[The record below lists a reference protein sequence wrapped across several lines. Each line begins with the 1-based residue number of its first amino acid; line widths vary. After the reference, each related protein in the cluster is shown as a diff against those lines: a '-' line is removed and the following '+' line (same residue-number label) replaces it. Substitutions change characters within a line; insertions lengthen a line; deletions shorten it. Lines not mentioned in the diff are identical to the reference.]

1 MKDLFLDAVSDTLK
15 LIPFL
20 FVTYA
25 LMEILERK
33 TSAAQTRTLARMG
46 RLGPVFGALVGV
58 VPQCGFSVAAADLY
72 ASGLLTAGTLLAVFL
87 STSDEMLPMLI
98 SSQIPASRIIKI
110 LLWKVVLGMLTGL
123 LIDLLLKPKP
133 KAKPVPSALEEET
146 DSILSAA
153 LKHTL
158 QIAAFVFGISLILSY
173 LVNTFGRSVILS
185 FLSEKTIIGVL
196 VTALVGLI
204 PNCGASVA
212 LTQLYLDGLLNG
224 GQMMAGLLVSAGA
237 GLLVLYRTNRDMKEN
252 LILTFLLYA
261 ISALWGLLI
270 EILQITF

>member
-133 KAKPVPSALEEET
+133 KAKPVPSALDEET

>member
-33 TSAAQTRTLARMG
+33 TSAAQTRALARMG
-46 RLGPVFGALVGV
+46 RFGPVFGALAGM
-58 VPQCGFSVAAADLY
+58 VPQCGFSAAAADLY

-110 LLWKVVLGMLTGL
+110 LLWKAILGMVTGL
-123 LIDLLLKPKP
+123 LIDLLWKPKQ
-133 KAKPVPSALEEET
+133 KAKPMIPTPEEET
-146 DSILSAA
+146 GSILSAA

-173 LVNTFGRSVILS
+173 LVDTFGRNVILS
-185 FLSEKTIIGVL
+185 FLSEKTVVGVL

-212 LTQLYLDGLLNG
+212 LTQLYLDGFLNG
-224 GQMMAGLLVSAGA
+224 GQMMAGLLVSAGV
-237 GLLVLYRTNRDMKEN
+237 GLLVLYRTNRNMKEN
-252 LILTFLLYA
+252 LFLTLLLYVT
-261 ISALWGLLI
+261 STLWGLLI
-270 EILQITF
+270 ELLQITY